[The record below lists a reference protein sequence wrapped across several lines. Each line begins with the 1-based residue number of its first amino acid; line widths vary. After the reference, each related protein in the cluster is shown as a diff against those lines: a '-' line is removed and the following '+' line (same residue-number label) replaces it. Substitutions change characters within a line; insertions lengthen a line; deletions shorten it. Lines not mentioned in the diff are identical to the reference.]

1 MSIFHP
7 THSVM
12 RAYHIT
18 PELLQSMGVHA
29 LLLDVD
35 NTLTTHGNPVPDE
48 AVLGWLDLM
57 KQSGVPLM
65 LLSNNTHKRIK
76 PFAERLGLGFESSAA
91 KPLGR
96 GFRRCCQRLGMAQSE
111 VAIVGDQIF
120 TDILGANLSGLK
132 SILVEPIQVETG
144 VLFFIK
150 RVLERPFLRAYQH
163 KKNNI

>member
-7 THSVM
+7 TLSVP

-18 PELLQSMGVHA
+18 PQMLQGIGVQA

-35 NTLTTHGNPVPDE
+35 NTLTTHGNPVPDA
-48 AVLGWLDLM
+48 AVLEWLDLM
-57 KQSGVPLM
+57 KQCGVPLM
-65 LLSNNTHKRIK
+65 LLSNNTQGRVK
-76 PFAERLGLGFESSAA
+76 PFAERLGLDFESSAA

-96 GFRRCCQRLGMAQSE
+96 GFKRCCQRLGRTQNQ

-120 TDILGANLSGLK
+120 TDILGANLNGLK
-132 SILVEPIQVETG
+132 SILVEPIAVETG

-150 RVLERPFLRAYQH
+150 RVLERPFLRSYQRGKH
-163 KKNNI
+163 NI